1 MPHDTFDFHTHLRPG
16 LGLAY
21 EQFHRAIPSE
31 VAAALKAAGVVEWR
45 IYRNK
50 ATLTHEVVAAD
61 RGRMSEILDA
71 DPVNERWQRQVAP
84 YLAAEPA
91 PDLPGAELPAD
102 RGTLIWDFYWAT
114 R

>member
-1 MPHDTFDFHTHLRPG
+1 MPHDSFAFSTRLRPG
-16 LGLAY
+16 LGHAY

-31 VAAALKAAGVVEWR
+31 VAETLKAAGVIEWR

-50 ATLTHEVVAAD
+50 TTLTHEVVATD
-61 RGRMSEILDA
+61 RKRMDAFLDS

-84 YLAAEPA
+84 YLSTEPA
-91 PDLPGAELPAD
+91 PELTAAD
-102 RGTLIWDFYWAT
+102 RGTLIWDFSWPT